1 MAKIGP
7 PGESQRIECP
17 SLTPYSPLTPTTYQA
32 PLVKPN
38 QKSDSSEDHSHC
50 LLGSLPGQRAGCRM
64 QTAGQGT
71 KTNIREPN
79 PRYPRIPFSTL
90 SSSCRPIFFLP
101 KPNYPYSHSPPPTA
115 LYCSSCLEVSTPLLL
130 AKSSSCLRTL
140 EVIMV

>member
-1 MAKIGP
+1 MP
-7 PGESQRIECP
+7 Q
-17 SLTPYSPLTPTTYQA
+17 PYSLLT
-32 PLVKPN
+32 
-38 QKSDSSEDHSHC
+38 SHSHH
-50 LLGSLPGQRAGCRM
+50 LPSPTGQTQPETRQQGRSFTLSALGSLPGQRAGCRM
-64 QTAGQGT
+64 QTRARGT
-71 KTNIREPN
+71 KSNIREPN

-115 LYCSSCLEVSTPLLL
+115 PYCSSCLEVFTPLLL